1 MLKLWS
7 RAISTPSVVLLG
19 SEALLILSVVWA
31 SFAWQRAPLPI
42 SSAPAVIGM
51 LAVVAVC
58 LLSLSLHDLYVSAG
72 PHWTWNRF
80 LRIVQSIGVAALI
93 VVLLMAVFPRLGL
106 GDGMFMIFLI
116 LPFILML
123 WRWVYENW
131 VHHLAF
137 DRKVFL
143 VGSGRLADDLLTT
156 LNTDRDHAYDIA
168 GRFSCFEHVG
178 AAASARGGG
187 GRVGSD
193 GSLLDAV
200 KRSRIN
206 SLVIALDDSRGKLPI
221 DELLQCKFSGIRIED
236 GLSFYERVT
245 GKIHVDAVKPSWLI
259 FSDGFS
265 RARIE
270 RLKRCF
276 DVLASVVG
284 LAISAPLGALIA
296 VLIKLDSPGPVFY
309 RQERVGLGGVSFMLF
324 KFRSMRQDAE
334 AATGPVWATDGDQR
348 ATMIGKWLRLLRL
361 DELPQMINVLRGE
374 MSFVG
379 PRPERSCF
387 VDSLKIQIPYYG
399 FRHAIKPGITGWAQI
414 RYRYGASVQDSLE
427 KLQYDLYYIK
437 NLSLVMDITIIVQTL
452 KIMLLGRGAR

>member
-7 RAISTPSVVLLG
+7 RALSTPSIVLLG

-31 SFAWQRAPLPI
+31 SFAWQRTPLPI
-42 SSAPAVIGM
+42 PPAQAVTGM

-58 LLSLSLHDLYVSAG
+58 VLSLSLHDLYAG
-72 PHWTWNRF
+72 AGASLSWNSF
-80 LRIVQSIGVAALI
+80 LRIVQSIGLAALI
-93 VVLLMAVFPRLGL
+93 VVVLIMVFPGWSL
-106 GDGMFMIFLI
+106 GDGIFVTFLV
-116 LPFILML
+116 LPFALIL
-123 WRWVYENW
+123 WRWFYEHW
-131 VHHLAF
+131 VLRLAF

-143 VGSGRLADDLLTT
+143 VGSGRLAEDLVST

-168 GRFSCFEHVG
+168 GQFPSFEHLG
-178 AAASARGGG
+178 EYAS
-187 GRVGSD
+187 GRSGRPASG
-193 GSLLDAV
+193 GSLLAAV

-206 SLVIALDDSRGKLPI
+206 SVVIALDDSRGKLPI
-221 DELLQCKFSGIRIED
+221 DELLQCRFSGIRIED

-270 RLKRCF
+270 WLKRAF
-276 DVLASVVG
+276 DVTASLVG
-284 LAISAPLGALIA
+284 LSLTVPLGVLIA
-296 VLIKLDSPGPVFY
+296 ILIKLDSPGPVFY
-309 RQERVGLGGVSFMLF
+309 RQERVGLGGRPFLLI

-334 AATGPVWATDGDQR
+334 ATTGPVWAADGDER
-348 ATMIGKWLRLLRL
+348 VTRLGKWLRLLRL

-379 PRPERSCF
+379 PRPERPCF
-387 VDSLKIQIPYYG
+387 VEQLKEQIPYYG
-399 FRHAIKPGITGWAQI
+399 YRHAVKPGITGWAQV
-414 RYRYGASVQDSLE
+414 RYRYGASVHDAME
-427 KLQYDLYYIK
+427 KLQFDLYYIK
-437 NLSLVMDITIIVQTL
+437 NLSLTLDATIILRTL

>member
-7 RAISTPSVVLLG
+7 RAISTPSVVLFG

-31 SFAWQRAPLPI
+31 SFAWQRAPLPVP
-42 SSAPAVIGM
+42 SALAVIGM
-51 LAVVAVC
+51 LAVVGVC
-58 LLSLSLHDLYVSAG
+58 LLSLSLHDLYMSSG
-72 PHWTWNRF
+72 PHLTWNRF
-80 LRIVQSIGVAALI
+80 LRIVQSIGVAAFI
-93 VVLLMAVFPRLGL
+93 VVLLMTAFPRLGL
-106 GDGMFMIFLI
+106 GDGMFMTFLI
-116 LPFILML
+116 LPFVLML

-131 VHHLAF
+131 VHRLAF

-143 VGSGRLADDLLTT
+143 VGSGRLAEDLLTT
-156 LNTDRDHAYDIA
+156 LNTDRDHAYDVA
-168 GRFSCFEHVG
+168 GRFSSFEHVG
-178 AAASARGGG
+178 AFTSPRGG
-187 GRVGSD
+187 GRVGSE
-193 GSLLDAV
+193 GSLLGAV

-206 SLVIALDDSRGKLPI
+206 SLVIALDDGRGKLPM

-276 DVLASVVG
+276 DVLASIVG
-284 LAISAPLGALIA
+284 LAISAPLGILIA
-296 VLIKLDSPGPVFY
+296 VLIRLDSPGPVLY
-309 RQERVGLGGVSFMLF
+309 RQERIGLGGVPFMLL

-334 AATGPVWATDGDQR
+334 ATTGPVWATDGDQR
-348 ATMIGKWLRLLRL
+348 ATMVGKWLRLLRL

-387 VDSLKIQIPYYG
+387 VDNLKVQIPYYG
-399 FRHAIKPGITGWAQI
+399 FRHAIKPGITGWAQV
-414 RYRYGASVQDSLE
+414 RYRYGASIHDSLE

-437 NLSLVMDITIIVQTL
+437 NLSLMMDIIISVQTL